1 MDAALTIGQKPTR
14 DRRVRRVGWAV
25 VVVIALL
32 ATAAFAFFITRQT
45 FANNTVSSGS
55 LKVTS
60 EGLPLDFG
68 GKTVFPT
75 TAKDPAFTVMDDF
88 EVTNRNPVSVSYLV
102 SATCSEC
109 GNAGAKREQFDNL
122 YVRIT
127 PVNQNAG
134 PLDEPAQPIYE
145 GRLADLKD
153 RSLGTLAADAS
164 QSFSVE
170 MWLADT
176 GKEQAQN
183 VKTLF
188 ELVLSAR
195 TPPVPASAEPTPG
208 PSLPLP

>member
-1 MDAALTIGQKPTR
+1 MDAALTFSQKPAKR
-14 DRRVRRVGWAV
+14 RRVRRVGGAV

-32 ATAAFAFFITRQT
+32 AVAAFAFFITRQT

-68 GKTVFPT
+68 GKTVYPT
-75 TAKDPAFTVMDDF
+75 TAKDPAFTVKDDF
-88 EVTNRNPVSVSYLV
+88 KVTNGNPVSVSYLV

-109 GNAGAKREQFDNL
+109 GNAGARKQQFDNL

-127 PVNQNAG
+127 PMNQN
-134 PLDEPAQPIYE
+134 PVIPSQPIYE

-153 RSLGTLAADAS
+153 RNLGTLAANAS
-164 QSFSVE
+164 QSFTVE

-176 GKEQAQN
+176 GNEQTQN

-195 TPPVPASAEPTPG
+195 TPPVATPSGSPSPG